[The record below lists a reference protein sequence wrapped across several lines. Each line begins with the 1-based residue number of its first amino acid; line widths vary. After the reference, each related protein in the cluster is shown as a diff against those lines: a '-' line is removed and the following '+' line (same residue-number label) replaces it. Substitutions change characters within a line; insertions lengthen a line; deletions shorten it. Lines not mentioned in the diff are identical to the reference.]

1 MEVAG
6 GCGAVPAAV
15 AARVGSVGHRVADGR
30 ISVGVRA
37 GDRTLRGGGTSG
49 CDDLE
54 VPVAMHCPRCK
65 HPLAA
70 DDPDGLADDMLA
82 HLREVHAHEPPREHV
97 LARIAQQNRG
107 DGNR

>member
-1 MEVAG
+1 MVTASATVG
-6 GCGAVPAAV
+6 YGQASRHFV
-15 AARVGSVGHRVADGR
+15 AA
-30 ISVGVRA
+30 
-37 GDRTLRGGGTSG
+37 GTSG

-54 VPVAMHCPRCK
+54 VPVSMHCPRCR

-70 DDPDGLADDMLA
+70 DDPEGLADDMLA
-82 HLREVHAHEPPREHV
+82 HLREAHAHEPPREHV